1 MLHLGQP
8 RHKARVAC
16 RGRGIDGMTHRR
28 HFMDKNP
35 EPSWLSSVQEAW
47 GKQRLHAQVCL
58 ALQSTTPEDVKTTSR
73 PAPLLQASVQS
84 GIPSALWKL
93 GVTGGT
99 GRVSGERK

>member
-1 MLHLGQP
+1 
-8 RHKARVAC
+8 
-16 RGRGIDGMTHRR
+16 MTHRR

-93 GVTGGT
+93 GVTRGHRKSVGGEEVMIRID
-99 GRVSGERK
+99 GLCK